1 MAYQHDLAECQGYA
15 DQVNVGQE
23 AMGTGLLTAA
33 TGAALGAIAGA
44 FGGGAGRGA
53 ALGASLGG
61 VTGGVGGGVNAYD
74 RRGAVLRQC
83 LANRGYAV
91 LD

>member
-44 FGGGAGRGA
+44 FGGGAGHGA
-53 ALGASLGG
+53 AIGASLGG
-61 VTGGVGGGVNAYD
+61 VSGGVGGGVNAYD
-74 RRGAVLRQC
+74 RRAGVLRQC